1 MHAASMAEW
10 SGQACH
16 IVRMWPVA
24 ICGELTAQYHQ
35 GNLFYLRVC
44 TGFVYSTHVA
54 PGTQSWRGLL
64 RWPASMAEWS
74 GKACYNTVYMLAVAI
89 CGILTTQYLQRN
101 LTPISEFGEVLPIV
115 QMWHPLQSWEGLL
128 RGPASMAE
136 WPGQACHIVFMW
148 AGASCG
154 DTFFNNSTKT
164 PNQSYTYFSA
174 AQVISIVR
182 WLRYPVLK
190 KGWRGLLRG
199 PASMAEWSGQACH
212 IVFMWAGASCGR
224 LYL

>member
-10 SGQACH
+10 SGQACD

-89 CGILTTQYLQRN
+89 CGILTAQYLQRN

-115 QMWHPLQSWEGLL
+115 QMWHPLQSWGGLS
-128 RGPASMAE
+128 RGPASMSE
-136 WPGQACHIVFMW
+136 CSWTLDIL
-148 AGASCG
+148 STCG
-154 DTFFNNSTKT
+154 LDPAVGTHSTIT
-164 PNQSYTYFSA
+164 AQSYQTNLTPSSEFG
-174 AQVISIVR
+174 QVSQEDPGR
-182 WLRYPVLK
+182 
-190 KGWRGLLRG
+190 RGCR
-199 PASMAEWSGQACH
+199 SSWSVIWTCH
-212 IVFMWAGASCGR
+212 TLENNIGMTH
-224 LYL
+224 